1 MLFRS
6 RRRKRRG
13 GISYAAGAHPKERAR
28 TEHAGA
34 DRARAPHRRAERAG
48 AERTGAERARGNR
61 GNRAEAEYARAE
73 RTREPQSSDQP
84 VSFDVEFE
92 PQRAAAVVPWQ
103 GELQV
108 IDLTEKLFERFTF
121 GHSSNRFE
129 AHYDVSLA

>member
-1 MLFRS
+1 MVGCRFNAKNTLDKNYLYLAEKLGVEILPEQEVQDIRS
-6 RRRKRRG
+6 L
-13 GISYAAGAHPKERAR
+13 
-28 TEHAGA
+28 
-34 DRARAPHRRAERAG
+34 DRCTVSVH
-48 AERTGAERARGNR
+48 
-61 GNRAEAEYARAE
+61 
-73 RTREPQSSDQP
+73 QSSDQP